1 MGRRPVFCERAPGEQ
16 LRDRLGRADIR
27 ASDSKHLLRQSLPLN
42 LVTDSEQ
49 RHELN
54 SFEPFAHTCGYEPGP
69 ADDVA
74 SRNLEASEAEI
85 VNGEVN

>member
-1 MGRRPVFCERAPGEQ
+1 
-16 LRDRLGRADIR
+16 
-27 ASDSKHLLRQSLPLN
+27 LPLN